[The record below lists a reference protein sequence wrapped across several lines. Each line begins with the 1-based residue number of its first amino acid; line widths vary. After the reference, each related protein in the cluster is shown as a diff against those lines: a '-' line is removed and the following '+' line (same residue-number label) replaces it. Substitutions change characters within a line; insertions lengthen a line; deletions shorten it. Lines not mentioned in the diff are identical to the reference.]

1 MTQKLI
7 FSGTVTLDNIHD
19 VFLHIMGVLEGKKYS
34 LSKRAIE
41 SSSNPTIRKD
51 QKPQDVTIEKVGI
64 TRQISLKGNSGEIII
79 LQLLD
84 PLNPKKDPDYPH
96 ADISNNHILVLN
108 QNRKGSKER
117 ILITIDS

>member
-1 MTQKLI
+1 MIQNLI

-19 VFLHIMGVLEGKKYS
+19 VFLHIMDVLKGKKYS

-51 QKPQDVTIEKVGI
+51 QKPQDVTIEKVSI

-84 PLNPKKDPDYPH
+84 PLNPKKTLTTPMLTSQPTT
-96 ADISNNHILVLN
+96 SW
-108 QNRKGSKER
+108 S
-117 ILITIDS
+117 